1 MHQLFQSSIKLKKK
15 LYIEVLFLII
25 LGMVTSLSLP
35 PFNFFIINF
44 FTFTLF
50 FLFLMRKIDQ
60 TEDFIFFLY
69 GWSFGFG
76 YFVTNLYWISISLTF
91 DKDFKFLIPLTIF
104 LIPSF
109 LAIFYGLASFLF
121 KILKLRTKIGS
132 FLTFSL
138 ILGVMEFLR
147 GSILTGFPWNLVVYS
162 FSDQLEFISISSVLG
177 TYALNLFC
185 ISLFTAPSIFFLSLN
200 KKKYLSIGIFIFL
213 IAVSFYAYGFYHKE
227 KFDKTTKDINEY
239 KIRIIGS
246 NISLDRFYLDIDP
259 ISVIEDLVEISKP
272 NLNEKIIFV
281 WPEGSLPKISQKE
294 LIEYSWLFEKKFN
307 ENHLL
312 IIGTNNYLD
321 INDTRKYFNGFSVFD
336 NKLRILHSYNKINLV
351 PFGEF
356 LPFENLLR
364 NFGLRSLTNNYQS
377 FSRGSERNIIEI
389 NKDNFSLKILPLIC
403 YEIIYSGKLFNK
415 PEFDLIINIS
425 EDGWFGNSIGPKQHF
440 VHSIFRAIESGK
452 YILRSSNNG
461 IAGIINPIGV
471 IEETVEFRKTGYV
484 DLMEIRK
491 IQPTIFSLYGN
502 KIFLFIILL
511 YIFLIFSFNKSND
524 G

>member
-1 MHQLFQSSIKLKKK
+1 MI
-15 LYIEVLFLII
+15 V
-25 LGMVTSLSLP
+25 
-35 PFNFFIINF
+35 
-44 FTFTLF
+44 
-50 FLFLMRKIDQ
+50 
-60 TEDFIFFLY
+60 
-69 GWSFGFG
+69 
-76 YFVTNLYWISISLTF
+76 
-91 DKDFKFLIPLTIF
+91 
-104 LIPSF
+104 
-109 LAIFYGLASFLF
+109 
-121 KILKLRTKIGS
+121 
-132 FLTFSL
+132 
-138 ILGVMEFLR
+138 
-147 GSILTGFPWNLVVYS
+147 
-162 FSDQLEFISISSVLG
+162 
-177 TYALNLFC
+177 
-185 ISLFTAPSIFFLSLN
+185 LN
-200 KKKYLSIGIFIFL
+200 KKML
-213 IAVSFYAYGFYHKE
+213 
-227 KFDKTTKDINEY
+227 FDTSKMSGRVLCE
-239 KIRIIGS
+239 GAQG
-246 NISLDRFYLDIDP
+246 FYLDIDP

-281 WPEGSLPKISQKE
+281 WPEGILPKISQKE

-524 G
+524 E